1 MTGNSISKITP
12 VILSGGFGSRLWPLS
27 RRERPKQFLPIF
39 SGQSLFQ
46 KTCERVSSQQ
56 FRAPLVISNQDH
68 RFLIGEQMAELGI
81 EPQAI
86 VLEPCGRNT
95 AAPAAL
101 AALMALETDKN
112 AIVLLLP
119 SDHLV
124 ADDKEFLCA
133 VDAAHAAAEAGQIV
147 TFGIEPSE
155 PNTGYGYIKLC
166 EGGASVRKVDAFVEK
181 PNLATAE
188 EFLKDGNYLWN
199 AGIFMYSAAAMRD
212 AFLKHAPDIWEQVA
226 RASKNARRD
235 LDFLR
240 LEEEA
245 FAQVRNISFDYAIM
259 ENEENV
265 ACVPTDP
272 GWSDLGSWP
281 AIWES
286 MAKND
291 EGNSALGEAIFEQ
304 SKNCLVYSEDALVSV
319 VGLEDVVVVNTKDAL
334 LVAAKDK
341 AQDVKKVVEQLDKAN
356 RPETVQHRRVY
367 RPWGWS
373 ERISEGE
380 RFRVQSMMIEP
391 GKGLTLQRHIHRA
404 EHWVVVSGTLE
415 VTIDG
420 KDELIS
426 ENQSVFVPLGARH
439 KLQNP
444 GKIPVRMIEVQSGAY
459 IAEDD
464 ILRV

>member
-1 MTGNSISKITP
+1 MTKITP

-46 KTCERVSSQQ
+46 KTCERVSSDL
-56 FRAPLVISNQDH
+56 FRPPLIISNQDH

-81 EPQAI
+81 DPQAI

-101 AALMALETDKN
+101 AALMALESDGN
-112 AIVLLLP
+112 ALVLLLP
-119 SDHLV
+119 SDHLI
-124 ADDKEFLCA
+124 ADDGEFMCA
-133 VDAAHAAAEAGQIV
+133 VEAARTAAESGKIV
-147 TFGIEPSE
+147 TFGIEPSD

-166 EGGASVRKVDAFVEK
+166 DGAEPVRKVERFVEK
-181 PNLATAE
+181 PDLATAQT
-188 EFLKDGNYLWN
+188 FLANGNYLWN
-199 AGIFMYSAAAMRD
+199 AGIFMYSAATMRD
-212 AFLKHAPDIWEQVA
+212 AFLKHAPDIWENVEA
-226 RASKNARRD
+226 AHKNARKD

-240 LEEEA
+240 LDEDA
-245 FAQVRNISFDYAIM
+245 FSQVRSISFDYAIM
-259 ENEENV
+259 EKEEDV

-286 MAKND
+286 MEKND
-291 EGNSALGEAIFEQ
+291 EGNSTLGEAIFEQ

-319 VGLEDVVVVNTKDAL
+319 VGLEDVMIVNTKDAL

-341 AQDVKKVVEQLDKAN
+341 AQDVKKIVEQLDKAN

-380 RFRVQSMMIEP
+380 RFRVQSMLIKP

-404 EHWVVVSGTLE
+404 EHWIVVSGTLE

-439 KLQNP
+439 KIQNP

-464 ILRV
+464 VLRV

>member
-1 MTGNSISKITP
+1 MTGSRMSKITP

-27 RRERPKQFLPIF
+27 RKERPKQFLPIF
-39 SGQSLFQ
+39 QGQTLFQ
-46 KTCERVSSQQ
+46 KTCERVSSDR
-56 FRAPLVISNQDH
+56 FGAPLVISNQDH
-68 RFLIGEQMAELGI
+68 RFLIGEQMSEMGM

-101 AALMALETDKN
+101 AALMALENDED
-112 AIVLLLP
+112 AVVLLLP
-119 SDHLV
+119 SDHLI
-124 ADDKEFLCA
+124 ADTKEFLCA
-133 VDAAHAAAEAGQIV
+133 VDAALVSASAGQIV
-147 TFGIEPSE
+147 TFGIEPDE
-155 PNTGYGYIKLC
+155 PNTGYGYIKLHVGT
-166 EGGASVRKVDAFVEK
+166 EPVRSVEAFVEK
-181 PNLATAE
+181 PDLATAE
-188 EFLKDGNYLWN
+188 AFLADGNYLWN
-199 AGIFMYSAAAMRD
+199 AGIFMYSAAIMRD
-212 AFLKHAPDIWEQVA
+212 AFLKHAPDIWDQIVKA
-226 RASKNARRD
+226 YASARRD

-240 LEEEA
+240 LDEEA
-245 FAQVRNISFDYAIM
+245 FAKIRNISFDYAIM
-259 ENEENV
+259 ENQSNV

-272 GWSDLGSWP
+272 GWSDLGAWP
-281 AIWES
+281 TIWET
-286 MAKND
+286 MPKND

-319 VGLEDVVVVNTKDAL
+319 VGLEGVMVINTKDAL

-341 AQDVKKVVEQLDKAN
+341 AQHVKQVVEQLEKAG

-373 ERISEGE
+373 ERITEGD
-380 RFRVQSMMIEP
+380 RFRVQSMQIEP

-415 VTIDG
+415 ATIDG
-420 KDELIS
+420 REELIS

-444 GKIPVRMIEVQSGAY
+444 GRIPVRMIEVQSGAY
-459 IAEDD
+459 IGEDD
-464 ILRV
+464 IQRD

>member
-1 MTGNSISKITP
+1 MTKITP

-46 KTCERVSSQQ
+46 KTCERVSSDL
-56 FRAPLVISNQDH
+56 FCPPMVISNQDH

-81 EPQAI
+81 DPQAI

-101 AALMALETDKN
+101 AALMALEGDEN
-112 AIVLLLP
+112 ALVLLLP

-124 ADDKEFLCA
+124 ADDEEFMCA
-133 VDAAHAAAEAGQIV
+133 VKVARTAAENGKIV
-147 TFGIEPSE
+147 TFGIEPSD

-166 EGGASVRKVDAFVEK
+166 DGAEPVRKVEKFVEK
-181 PNLATAE
+181 PDLATAQT
-188 EFLKDGNYLWN
+188 FLASGNYLWN
-199 AGIFMYSAAAMRD
+199 AGIFMYSAATMRA
-212 AFLKHAPDIWEQVA
+212 AFLKHAPDIWEQVD
-226 RASKNARRD
+226 ASHKNARKD

-240 LEEEA
+240 LDEEA
-245 FAQVRNISFDYAIM
+245 FSQVRSISFDYAIM
-259 ENEENV
+259 EKEEDV

-286 MAKND
+286 MEKND

-319 VGLEDVVVVNTKDAL
+319 VGLEDVMIVNTKDAL

-341 AQDVKKVVEQLDKAN
+341 AQDVKKIVEQLDAAN

-380 RFRVQSMMIEP
+380 RFRVQSMLIKP

-420 KDELIS
+420 KDELIT

-439 KLQNP
+439 KIQNP

>member
-1 MTGNSISKITP
+1 MTDTSIGKITP

-46 KTCERVSSQQ
+46 KTCERVSSDRFQP
-56 FRAPLVISNQDH
+56 PLVISNQDH

-101 AALMALETDKN
+101 AALMALENDEN

-124 ADDKEFLCA
+124 ADEHEFHSA
-133 VDAAHAAAEAGQIV
+133 VEAARSAVEGGQIL

-166 EGGASVRKVDAFVEK
+166 EGTAQVRKVDAFVEK
-181 PNLATAE
+181 PDLETAE
-188 EFLKDGNYLWN
+188 EFLKAGNYLWN
-199 AGIFMYSAAAMRD
+199 AGIFMYSAASMRA
-212 AFLKHAPDIWEQVA
+212 AFLKHAPDIWEQVGKA
-226 RASKNARRD
+226 LKNARKD

-240 LEEEA
+240 LEEET

-286 MAKND
+286 MPKND

-304 SKNCLVYSEDALVSV
+304 SKNCLVYSDDALVSV
-319 VGLEDVVVVNTKDAL
+319 VGLSDVMIVNTKDAL
-334 LVAAKDK
+334 LVTAKDK
-341 AQDVKKVVEQLDKAN
+341 AQDVKKIVEQLDKAN
-356 RPETVQHRRVY
+356 RPETIQHRRLY

-380 RFRVQSMMIEP
+380 RYRVQSMQIEP

-420 KDELIS
+420 NDELIS